1 MTSSLLVVCTPP
13 HPSLLSHVS
22 VFILE
27 NDRRCTTVLY
37 SLYPVVFLQAAQVRY
52 VRQMHGQLS
61 IFEVKFRIVV
71 WFLNTHFQADLS
83 ISTVAQ

>member
-13 HPSLLSHVS
+13 HPSLPIAGVRQYC
-22 VFILE
+22 ILYIQ
-27 NDRRCTTVLY
+27 LF
-37 SLYPVVFLQAAQVRY
+37 FLQAAQVRY